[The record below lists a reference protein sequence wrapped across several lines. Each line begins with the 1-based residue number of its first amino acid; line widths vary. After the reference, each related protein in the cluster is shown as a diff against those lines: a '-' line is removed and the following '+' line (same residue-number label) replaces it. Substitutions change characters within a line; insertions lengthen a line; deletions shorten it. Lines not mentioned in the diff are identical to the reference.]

1 MDYRCEICGEEVYPE
16 DLTMV
21 DGKLMCPNCFIS
33 YNLQWQK
40 DKYPK
45 VRRLNLIKKILDFC
59 ARLFGYSLG
68 VMVLM
73 VYLQGNYDGV
83 TASDPIPKLCML
95 CAALMGIS
103 VVLDSYVAQLLRVEI
118 EKHLG

>member
-1 MDYRCEICGEEVYPE
+1 MDYRCEICGEEVSPE

-45 VRRLNLIKKILDFC
+45 VRKLNLIKKILDFC

-68 VMVLM
+68 AMVL
-73 VYLQGNYDGV
+73 VIYLQGDYNGV
-83 TASDPIPKLCML
+83 TAADPVCKLCL
-95 CAALMGIS
+95 ISAILMGIS
-103 VVLDSYVAQLLRVEI
+103 VVLDNWVAQLLRVEI
-118 EKHLG
+118 KKHLG